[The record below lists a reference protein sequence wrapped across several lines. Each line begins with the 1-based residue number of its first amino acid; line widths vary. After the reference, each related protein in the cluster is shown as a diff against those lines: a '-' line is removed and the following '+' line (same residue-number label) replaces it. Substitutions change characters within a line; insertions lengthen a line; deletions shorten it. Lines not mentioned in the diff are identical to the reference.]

1 MSPII
6 YLVGGLEHEWIMTF
20 HSVENV
26 IITDELSMIFQ
37 RGRWLNHQISGKNH
51 RSIAGDF
58 PATRPGKRTVC
69 YGKSPCLMGKSTIS
83 MAIFNSFLYVYWRL
97 CDC

>member
-1 MSPII
+1 MMVKKMLYHDGMPPII

-37 RGRWLNHQISGKNH
+37 RGRWLNHQPDHGEFCWRFI
-51 RSIAGDF
+51 
-58 PATRPGKRTVC
+58 V
-69 YGKSPCLMGKSTIS
+69 L
-83 MAIFNSFLYVYWRL
+83 VYT
-97 CDC
+97 